1 MLGAHAFLKSH
12 ISELNITLTFILNF
26 DMIGQKEGKVE
37 IIELSGFFR
46 KPTNRMLNPLAHEV
60 AKELGISLHGFWLP
74 IGSSTD
80 RYVLSKAGIEGID
93 FFNSKASMATHSSK
107 DTLDRFDSQK
117 AVQNVAIATRMA
129 EKLDETIL
137 KNAD

>member
-1 MLGAHAFLKSH
+1 MGFGYQLDPRQIDTSFPKQELKA
-12 ISELNITLTFILNF
+12 L
-26 DMIGQKEGKVE
+26 
-37 IIELSGFFR
+37 
-46 KPTNRMLNPLAHEV
+46 
-60 AKELGISLHGFWLP
+60 ISLIAKHL
-74 IGSSTD
+74 
-80 RYVLSKAGIEGID
+80 
-93 FFNSKASMATHSSK
+93 MATHSSK